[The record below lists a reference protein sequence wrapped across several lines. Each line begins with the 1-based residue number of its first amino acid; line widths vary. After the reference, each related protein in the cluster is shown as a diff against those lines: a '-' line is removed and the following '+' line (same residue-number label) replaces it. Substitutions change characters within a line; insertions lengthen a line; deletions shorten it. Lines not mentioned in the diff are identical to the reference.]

1 MLVFAHSI
9 EKLYTYVGND
19 PLDRTD
25 PTGLAT
31 SCDKNN
37 CTITADNGP
46 KEGRTITASVEVK
59 AAVNVGK
66 DAAATKSGSTEKL
79 AAVEKNADGK
89 LTVASVKG
97 SGNGSPEGGTTAK
110 VSFPGDTVA
119 GIHGHIDTGHDRS
132 NGMVDKPSAN
142 GGLGDASS
150 LKVGIPMATVS
161 QGQVGWHEMDN
172 GTLKFS
178 APAGAMTSSQMSDM
192 QRNLNVEQKQFP

>member
-1 MLVFAHSI
+1 
-9 EKLYTYVGND
+9 
-19 PLDRTD
+19 
-25 PTGLAT
+25 LAT
-31 SCDKNN
+31 SCDKNT

-46 KEGRTITASVEVK
+46 KEGRTITASVDVK
-59 AAVNVGK
+59 AAVNVHK

-79 AAVEKNADGK
+79 AAVERTADGK
-89 LTVASVKG
+89 LTVAAVNS
-97 SGNGSPEGGTTAK
+97 SGNGSPEGATTAK

-119 GIHGHIDTGHDRS
+119 GIHGHIDTGPDRAP

-178 APAGAMTSSQMSDM
+178 APAGAMTSSQMFDM